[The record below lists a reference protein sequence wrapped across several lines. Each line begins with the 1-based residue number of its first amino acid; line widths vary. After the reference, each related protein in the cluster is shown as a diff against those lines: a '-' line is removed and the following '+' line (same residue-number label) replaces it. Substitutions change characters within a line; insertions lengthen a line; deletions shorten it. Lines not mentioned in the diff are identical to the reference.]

1 MLVQMND
8 EFQQRGSKK
17 LRPPVPADIRGPNSF
32 MSALDE
38 LLMIWRPSLMQA
50 NVDAIEAEEE
60 KYITMI
66 KIGKARRSMNGPT
79 IFRYEYNPVTTDLKE
94 VPLLMKKG

>member
-1 MLVQMND
+1 MND

-79 IFRYEYNPVTTDLKE
+79 IFRYEYDPSTGDLKE
-94 VPLLMKKG
+94 VPLLMRKG

>member
-8 EFQQRGSKK
+8 AFQQRGAKK
-17 LRPPVPADIRGPNSF
+17 LHPPVPADIKGSNGF

-38 LLMIWRPSLMQA
+38 LIMIWRPSLMQA

-60 KYITMI
+60 KYITMMR
-66 KIGKARRSMNGPT
+66 IGKARRSMNGPT
-79 IFRYEYNPVTTDLKE
+79 IFRYEYDPSTGDLKE
-94 VPLLMKKG
+94 VPLIAMKG